1 MGKYMKKKQKASW
14 KKRTLTGLCVVLAL
28 ILTVMVAGTVYF
40 ESLLGKINRPGDD
53 ESLSKEELEQLL
65 QEDMEQDSE
74 DATGE
79 AVDDDDIL
87 VGGAEQII
95 TGSDTINIMLV
106 GQDARPGEKRAR
118 SDTMI
123 LCTIRKSDGSVTLTS
138 FLRDTYVK
146 IPGIRK
152 GKMNTAY
159 RYGGMELLA
168 DTMLEN
174 FGIKVDNTVA
184 VNFTGFMDVIN
195 TLGGVEIELTDA
207 EAAWMNTHG
216 GGDVGGNQHWKL
228 KGGKNLLD
236 GYQAL
241 AYARIRKL
249 DNDFGRTERQRK
261 VLAAM
266 VEQVRN
272 LNLAQLNS
280 LVNQL
285 VSLITTDM
293 TNAEITGYV
302 LELFPLL
309 ADLKIHNQ
317 RVPVDNSYHYSN
329 IQGSGSCVV
338 IDFEVNRAFLK
349 ETLGD

>member
-1 MGKYMKKKQKASW
+1 MGKYVKKKQKASW
-14 KKRTLTGLCVVLAL
+14 KRRTLSGLCVVLAL
-28 ILTVMVAGTVYF
+28 ILTVMVAGTVYY
-40 ESLLGKINRPGDD
+40 ESLLGKINRPGDN
-53 ESLSKEELEQLL
+53 ENLTPEELEQLL
-65 QEDMEQDSE
+65 QEEVE
-74 DATGE
+74 NATGTGPL
-79 AVDDDDIL
+79 VDEDEIEL
-87 VGGAEQII
+87 GGAEQII
-95 TGSDTINIMLV
+95 TGKDTINIMLV

-159 RYGGMELLA
+159 IYGGMELLA
-168 DTMLEN
+168 DTMREN
-174 FGIKVDNTVA
+174 FGIEVDNTVE
-184 VNFTGFMDVIN
+184 VNFTGFIDVIE
-195 TLGGVEIELTDA
+195 TIGGVEIELTEA
-207 EAAWMNTHG
+207 EAAWLNKHG
-216 GGDVGGNQHWKL
+216 SGDVGNITGWKL
-228 KGGKNLLD
+228 KAGKNLLD
-236 GYQAL
+236 GNQAL

-261 VLAAM
+261 VLAA
-266 VEQVRN
+266 VLEQVRDM
-272 LNLAQLNS
+272 NLAQLNS

-285 VSLITTDM
+285 VGLITTDM

-309 ADLKIHNQ
+309 ADLKLNTQ
-317 RVPVDNSYHYSN
+317 RIPIDKSSYYSN
-329 IQGSGSCVV
+329 IKGSGDCVV
-338 IDFEVNRAFLK
+338 IDFDANLAFLK

>member
-14 KKRTLTGLCVVLAL
+14 KKRTLSGLCVVLAL
-28 ILTVMVAGTVYF
+28 ILTVMVAGTVYY
-40 ESLLGKINRPGDD
+40 ESLLNKINRPGDT
-53 ESLSKEELEQLL
+53 ETLSGEELEQLL
-65 QEDMEQDSE
+65 QEDIAE
-74 DATGE
+74 ATGE
-79 AVDDDDIL
+79 AMEDDEVEID
-87 VGGAEQII
+87 GAEQIV
-95 TGSDTINIMLV
+95 TDEDTINIMLV

-138 FLRDTYVK
+138 FLRDTYVN
-146 IPGIRK
+146 IPGVRK

-159 RYGGMELLA
+159 AYGGMDLLA
-168 DTMLEN
+168 DTVMEN
-174 FGIKVDNTVA
+174 FGIKVDNTVE
-184 VNFTGFMDVIN
+184 VSFTGFMDVIN
-195 TLGGVEIELTDA
+195 TVGGVEIDLSAA
-207 EAAWMNTHG
+207 EATWLNKY
-216 GGDVGGNQHWKL
+216 GNSGVSGSTNWKL
-228 KGGKNLLD
+228 KEGKNLLD
-236 GYQAL
+236 GDQAL

-261 VLAAM
+261 VLIAV

-272 LNLAQLNS
+272 LNLAQLNG

-285 VSLITTDM
+285 VGLITTDM
-293 TNAEITGYV
+293 TNAQITGYV

-309 ADLKIHNQ
+309 ADLKVNTQ
-317 RVPVDNSYHYSN
+317 RVPIDKSYYYSN
-329 IQGSGSCVV
+329 IKGAGDCVV